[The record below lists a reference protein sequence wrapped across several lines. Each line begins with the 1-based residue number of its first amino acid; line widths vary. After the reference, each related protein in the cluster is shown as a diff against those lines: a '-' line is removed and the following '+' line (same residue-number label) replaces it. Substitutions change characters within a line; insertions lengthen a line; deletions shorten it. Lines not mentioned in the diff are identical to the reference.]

1 MNHLNVEMIP
11 FYLVG
16 HIIYLEQSRP
26 RKKKKYIFE
35 KIDIY
40 FPSKNVLEKQSHD
53 PNLHKKITIILGLC
67 CAGENRQ
74 TRFNQQQVGTIQ
86 GKYQFLSKRP
96 AEEQKFQFLCF
107 AYRYSNRFRLVNTL
121 PGRVSMAFEDKSL

>member
-26 RKKKKYIFE
+26 RKKKKYIFK

-40 FPSKNVLEKQSHD
+40 FHSKNVL
-53 PNLHKKITIILGLC
+53 
-67 CAGENRQ
+67 
-74 TRFNQQQVGTIQ
+74 
-86 GKYQFLSKRP
+86 
-96 AEEQKFQFLCF
+96 
-107 AYRYSNRFRLVNTL
+107 
-121 PGRVSMAFEDKSL
+121 

>member
-26 RKKKKYIFE
+26 RKKKLKYIFK

-53 PNLHKKITIILGLC
+53 PNLHKKIVIILGL
-67 CAGENRQ
+67 RK
-74 TRFNQQQVGTIQ
+74 I
-86 GKYQFLSKRP
+86 
-96 AEEQKFQFLCF
+96 
-107 AYRYSNRFRLVNTL
+107 
-121 PGRVSMAFEDKSL
+121 